1 MSRCQPAR
9 DPFSSGKSGLA
20 FTCDSQGNV
29 QTVVMNDF
37 EPSLSLTPGL
47 PAFSETDS
55 AASDSYQQ
63 FVEHLCE
70 AGEVFGWEISTSVGS
85 TPVTLFLYGV
95 SHESHLAVVGSTSH
109 QHIIRML
116 DEYLSINNSL
126 VNKLR
131 ELQKERA
138 AAARSRPEDRS
149 MVELLELNN
158 EMVTLQ
164 RQMAQRNK
172 ELSRRERFI
181 RSIITASPNLVY
193 VYDLGTKRITFVNE
207 AAEKILGR
215 EPDEVLS
222 MRDPIGDLNL
232 APEQLE
238 PNSQLLEGL
247 TLRPDE
253 NATVEWSSHVTK
265 QSGSGTWLLSRA
277 TMLENDSFGQPTS
290 IMVIATDITELR
302 QTQTKLRE
310 LATHDQMTSL
320 LNRRGLF
327 SQVATLMAALKRTG
341 SPVSVLMV
349 DLDGVKIINDTF
361 GHTGGD
367 AAICDTAKL
376 LRTAT
381 RESDIVSRVGGDEF
395 VVFAPDTDAAGAS
408 ALESR
413 IREAIERHNNEI
425 NMYGILSASIGSAT
439 AVGPEEYDF
448 QHLLN
453 VADQHMYEEKNS
465 KKAEG

>member
-1 MSRCQPAR
+1 MSRCQPAS
-9 DPFSSGKSGLA
+9 DPFSSGKSGFA
-20 FTCDSQGNV
+20 FTCDNRGNV
-29 QTVVMNDF
+29 QTVAVNDF
-37 EPSLSLTPGL
+37 APSLSLTQGQ

-55 AASDSYQQ
+55 TASASYQR

-70 AGEVFGWEISTSVGS
+70 EGEVFGWEVSTSVGA

-109 QHIIRML
+109 QHIVRML
-116 DEYLSINNSL
+116 DEYLYINNSL

-138 AAARSRPEDRS
+138 AAARSNPEERS

-158 EMVTLQ
+158 EMMTLQ
-164 RQMAQRNK
+164 RQMVQRNK
-172 ELSRRERFI
+172 ELGRRERFI

-193 VYDLGTKRITFVNE
+193 VYDLNTKRITFVNE
-207 AAEKILGR
+207 AADKILGR

-232 APEQLE
+232 APEPLE

-247 TLRPDE
+247 TLRADE
-253 NATVEWSSHVTK
+253 NATVEWSSHVTR

-277 TMLENDSFGQPTS
+277 TTLESDAAGQPTS

-327 SQVATLMAALKRTG
+327 SQVATLMAALKRSG
-341 SPVSVLMV
+341 SPVTVMMV
-349 DLDGVKIINDTF
+349 DLDGLKIINDTF

-367 AAICDTAKL
+367 AAISDTAKL
-376 LRTAT
+376 LRAAT
-381 RESDIVSRVGGDEF
+381 RESDIVARVGGDEF
-395 VVFAPDTDAAGAS
+395 VVFAPDTDAAGAKT
-408 ALESR
+408 LETR
-413 IREAIERHNNEI
+413 IREAIEHHNNEI

-439 AVGPEEYDF
+439 ANGPEEYDF

-453 VADQHMYEEKNS
+453 VADQHMYEEKNG
-465 KKAEG
+465 KKAED